1 MQTRQGS
8 ASTDKRRER
17 LERRQRSPPASALM
31 SPARGG
37 SKRPNTDVESNPRR
51 RKSQRGAASP
61 ARSSAS
67 RRIIPPG
74 CDGYGFA
81 VADADTSFADRVAE
95 LLPQAAG
102 FSFWMPDV
110 TLARRLKY
118 IDPTSMLNS
127 NVDVGLKKMR
137 DALNQPRA
145 AAQEQR
151 GGSERRASTASNT
164 TSNG

>member
-8 ASTDKRRER
+8 ASSDERSER

-31 SPARGG
+31 SPAWGG

-74 CDGYGFA
+74 CGYGFA

-110 TLARRLKY
+110 TLARRLNY